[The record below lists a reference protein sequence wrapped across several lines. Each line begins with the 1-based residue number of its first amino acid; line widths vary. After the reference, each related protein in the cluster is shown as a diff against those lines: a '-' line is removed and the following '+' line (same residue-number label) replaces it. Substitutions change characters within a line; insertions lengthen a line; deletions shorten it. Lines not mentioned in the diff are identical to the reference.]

1 MLAAGTP
8 TGRRRGVWIS
18 LIGFMGSGK
27 STVARLLGERA
38 LLPVVD
44 LDLEIVRREGAG
56 IGELFRSRGEPG
68 FRAAE
73 FAALDALAK
82 DADLVIA
89 CGGGLVTTPAAVALM
104 RAAGCVIWLDAPW
117 ETLQTRLAAAAAAGD
132 DRPLLAAGDWEAA
145 RALDGARRPLYA
157 RAADFRVRTDQT
169 APEVTASRALTRHVA
184 WQRQRAAVGT

>member
-1 MLAAGTP
+1 
-8 TGRRRGVWIS
+8 VWIS

-44 LDLEIVRREGAG
+44 LDREIVKREGAS
-56 IGELFRSRGEPG
+56 IGELFLTRGEAG

-73 FAALDALAK
+73 LAALASLPQ

-89 CGGGLVTTPAAVALM
+89 CGGGLVTTPQAAALL
-104 RAAGCVIWLDAPW
+104 RARGSVIWLDAAW
-117 ETLQTRLAAAAAAGD
+117 ETLQSRLEAAADDGD
-132 DRPLLAAGDWEAA
+132 DRPLLAAGDWAAA

-157 RAADFRVRTDQT
+157 QVADFRVRTDQS
-169 APEVTASRALTRHVA
+169 APDVTARRALTRHVA
-184 WQRQRAAVGT
+184 WQRQRAAVAP